1 MIMLNYQV
9 YFSPW
14 QAYSKKKLE
23 TNNGI
28 FMAKTL
34 RTVVIFSSN
43 LEIDFRYKR
52 EKNLKAFIFRKKVIK
67 WTSCVKPEVIIMRN

>member
-43 LEIDFRYKR
+43 LDIKEKR
-52 EKNLKAFIFRKKVIK
+52 I
-67 WTSCVKPEVIIMRN
+67 